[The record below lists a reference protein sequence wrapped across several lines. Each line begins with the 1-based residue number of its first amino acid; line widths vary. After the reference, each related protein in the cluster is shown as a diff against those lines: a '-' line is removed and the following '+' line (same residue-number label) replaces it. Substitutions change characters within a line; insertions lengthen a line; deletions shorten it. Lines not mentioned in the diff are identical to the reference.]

1 MEEEKKVL
9 QTLDVE
15 AYYLDDKKD
24 MKKGVFVFL
33 LCSVPDLY
41 KDVEKA
47 VNDDNRR
54 KEACPGFSSG
64 FPAVNI
70 DGNWAVRWF

>member
-1 MEEEKKVL
+1 
-9 QTLDVE
+9 
-15 AYYLDDKKD
+15 

-70 DGNWAVRWF
+70 DGSWAVRWF